1 MSKKTKV
8 LIVDDHSVVIEGIK
22 TLLSGEANFEVV
34 GSATDGRQAL
44 SLIKSMKP
52 DVVILDISMP
62 RLDGIDAAREIK
74 QQDDKIGIIVYSM
87 SGSKEHI
94 TGLFKQG
101 VSAYVLKE
109 EPLSELRSALNV
121 VRDGATFYSKSV
133 QEILR
138 EHIKKLELGPGKDV
152 EYMRDGVAKL
162 SVREKE
168 VFVLLADG
176 LIPKEIGKRL
186 GVSPKT
192 VETHKYNIMDKLGV
206 NSVAQL
212 TKIAVKKHLIDI

>member
-1 MSKKTKV
+1 MRKKTKV

-34 GSATDGRQAL
+34 GSATDGLQAL

-52 DVVILDISMP
+52 DIVILDISMP

-74 QQDDKIGIIVYSM
+74 QYDENIRIVVYSM

-94 TGLFKQG
+94 TGLFKKG

-138 EHIKKLELGPGKDV
+138 EHIKNLELGKRKDV
-152 EYMRDGVAKL
+152 EYMRDGVARL

-176 LIPKEIGKRL
+176 LTPKEIGKRL
-186 GVSPKT
+186 GISPKT
-192 VETHKYNIMDKLGV
+192 VETHKYNIMDKLEV